1 MRKVN
6 SLQKSS
12 AAPVYRNFSLSVD
25 AGYQNCSRL
34 IEDAECIQEVL
45 ENLARS
51 RGQTNDV
58 CDQRPI
64 VLSED

>member
-1 MRKVN
+1 MLKAN
-6 SLQKSS
+6 SVRTLST
-12 AAPVYRNFSLSVD
+12 APVYRNFPLSGN
-25 AGYQNCSRL
+25 AGYQNYSTQT
-34 IEDAECIQEVL
+34 EDAECIQQVL

-58 CDQRPI
+58 CGQRVV

>member
-1 MRKVN
+1 MRKAN
-6 SLQKSS
+6 SLLASS
-12 AAPVYRNFSLSVD
+12 TPPVYRNFSPSRD
-25 AGYQNCSRL
+25 AGYQDYSRL
-34 IEDAECIQEVL
+34 IEDVECIQQVL